1 MLKSMTAFSRVEESN
16 DSGGIVWEIKS
27 VNHRYLEPGFKLPED
42 FKVLEPIVRQKLG
55 DYVKRGKLDIS
66 FRYKLNKQTGT
77 AIQLN
82 EDLVESLR
90 EVEGQILTIV
100 HEGQSLSVADILR
113 WPGVVDE
120 AEKDFKP
127 LQALAMESLDAALKQ
142 LVESREREGAALYEM
157 ISTRC
162 KKVTEIVEQVLTR
175 RPLVLEAMRQK
186 WQTQLSEK
194 LAEWSESADSSRL
207 EQELVILAQKLDVE
221 EELDRLQAHIKEVEH
236 VLVRDEAIG
245 RRLDFI
251 MQELNR
257 EANTLSSKSQDA
269 ETTSLAVDLK
279 VLIEQMREQVQNI
292 E

>member
-1 MLKSMTAFSRVEESN
+1 MTAFSRVEESN

-42 FKVLEPIVRQKLG
+42 FKVLEPFVRQKLG

-66 FRYKLNKQTGT
+66 FRYKLNRQTET

-82 EDLVESLR
+82 EDLVEGLR

-100 HEGQSLSVADILR
+100 REGQSLSVADILR

-120 AEKDFKP
+120 TEKDFKP
-127 LQALAMESLDAALKQ
+127 LQALAMESLDAALMQ

-162 KKVTEIVEQVLTR
+162 KKVTEIVEQVLAR

-186 WQTQLSEK
+186 WQTQLNEK
-194 LAEWSESADSSRL
+194 LAEWTESADSSRL